1 MYSTLIWNFRETS
14 AAGNLKARISTA
26 RWSSLYKLH
35 QDLVFHASPFLKSS
49 YLPRAEVFLAVQ
61 EKNFVAFMAHLKFYA
76 HCKPIPCNDYR
87 DFPV

>member
-61 EKNFVAFMAHLKFYA
+61 EKTLL
-76 HCKPIPCNDYR
+76 I
-87 DFPV
+87 